1 MHKRALSAVLML
13 CILCSFA
20 FPAAAQI
27 YESEDGKSV
36 IIAVGGSFAYT
47 RDTAGVIRVWGDN
60 QFGQL
65 GKGHNSQS
73 FKVMEFKTKNPNIDV
88 SQIRDII
95 PANDYSF
102 LCMNDGT
109 VWGVGNNSYLPL
121 TVSEGIYST
130 HVKIKLPEAPKTLAP
145 GFGHVLALTENGEV
159 YAWGRNSQGQVG
171 CGNTKKM
178 MTPVKLSLKNIVQIV
193 AGGKFSLAL
202 DADGQLWGWGDNEYH
217 TISPGNDP
225 YILTPQKIDT
235 GDIDIAVIEACGAS
249 VVLLDTQ
256 GTLWTW
262 GHNDMQ
268 QLGYDTKGK
277 TVSVPTPV
285 PLPKPV
291 TYVAAYSSQTYA
303 ILEDGSL
310 WSWGNN
316 SYGQLGQGF
325 RSSSTEG
332 VLPGQC
338 YDHDVVF
345 VMGGS
350 LYCLAMLKDGTIL
363 SAGISK
369 FGQLGE
375 GTPDS
380 KYTLTPNGMNLFVN

>member
-1 MHKRALSAVLML
+1 MKRLIACTML
-13 CILCSFA
+13 LCLLCSTA
-20 FPAAAQI
+20 SAAV
-27 YESEDGKSV
+27 YELEDGRNF
-36 IIAVGGSFAYT
+36 ILAVGGSFAYT
-47 RDTAGVIRVWGDN
+47 RDTAGVLRVWGDN

-65 GKGHNSQS
+65 GKGHISQS
-73 FKVMEFKTKNPNIDV
+73 FKVMEFKTKNPNIDL
-88 SQIRDII
+88 SQLKDVV

-102 LCMNDGT
+102 LWMEDGT
-109 VWGVGNNSYLPL
+109 LWGVGNNSYLPL

-130 HVKIKLPEAPKTLAP
+130 HVKINLPEAPVAVAP

-171 CGNTKKM
+171 SGNTKKT
-178 MTPVKLSLKNIVQIV
+178 MTPVKLGLKNITQIV

-217 TISPGNDP
+217 TISPSNEQ
-225 YILTPQKIDT
+225 YVLTPVKIDT
-235 GDIDIAVIEACGAS
+235 GDIDIALIEACGAS

-262 GHNDMQ
+262 GHN
-268 QLGYDTKGK
+268 KGK
-277 TVSVPTPV
+277 TVSVPTAV
-285 PLPKPV
+285 PLPLPV

-332 VLPGQC
+332 VLPGKC
-338 YDHDVVF
+338 YDHDVIM

-350 LYCLAMLKDGTIL
+350 LYCLAVLKDGTVL

-369 FGQLGE
+369 FGQQGE
-375 GTPDS
+375 GTADS
-380 KYTLTPNGMNLFVN
+380 KYTLSPNGMNLIVNE

>member
-1 MHKRALSAVLML
+1 MVKKLIAFSLALSIFAAL
-13 CILCSFA
+13 CCSA
-20 FPAAAQI
+20 SAQVF
-27 YESEDGKSV
+27 EVEDGRSV

-88 SQIRDII
+88 SQIKDII

-102 LCMNDGT
+102 LVMEDGT

-121 TVSEGIYST
+121 TVSEGTYTT
-130 HVKIKLPEAPKTLAP
+130 HVRVNLPEAPAVIAP

-171 CGNTKKM
+171 DGTTKKR
-178 MTPVKLSLKNIVQIV
+178 MTPVKLNLKNIVQIV

-202 DADGQLWGWGDNEYH
+202 DKDGQLWGWGDNEFH
-217 TISPGNDP
+217 TVSPSNEQF
-225 YILTPQKIDT
+225 ILTPQKIDT
-235 GDIDIAVIEACGAS
+235 GSIDIAVIEACGAS
-249 VVLLDTQ
+249 VVLLDKE

-277 TVSVPTPV
+277 TVSVPTAV
-285 PLPKPV
+285 PLPLPV

-303 ILEDGSL
+303 ILADGSL

-332 VLPGQC
+332 VLPC
-338 YDHDVVF
+338 KCWDSDVVT

-369 FGQLGE
+369 FGQLGH
-375 GTPDS
+375 GDDKS
-380 KYTLTPNGMNLFVN
+380 KYSLSPNGMNLIVD